1 MLVLPVI
8 NCRDAE
14 TANANIKKAAGFSS
28 WIHIDI
34 VDGRFAPGTTWGDPS
49 ALKGLKQ
56 QFPGM
61 QFEIHLMVQEPE
73 EAARAW
79 MEAGAERV
87 IIPLET
93 MKDPGSI
100 LNEARRHSSEIMLS
114 ISPSTPAENLIPY
127 LSSFTAFQ
135 VLAVN
140 PGAAGQKFRPG
151 AIDKVRFIA
160 KSRPT
165 AFIEVDG
172 GIDLDACRSL
182 SEAGAN
188 AVASATYI
196 FSGPD
201 PRRAFKE
208 LANC

>member
-14 TANANIKKAAGFSS
+14 TANANIKKAADFSN
-28 WIHIDI
+28 WVHIDI
-34 VDGRFAPGTTWGDPS
+34 SDGQFAPGKTWGDPS
-49 ALKGLKQ
+49 VLSGLKQ
-56 QFPGM
+56 QFPRM
-61 QFEIHLMVQEPE
+61 HFEIHLMVQEPE
-73 EAARAW
+73 EAARSW
-79 MEAGAERV
+79 MGAGADRV

-93 MKDPGSI
+93 MKDPGSV
-100 LNEARRHSSEIMLS
+100 LNESRKYGTEIMLS

-135 VLAVN
+135 VLAVS
-140 PGAAGQKFRPG
+140 PGPAGQKFQSG
-151 AIDKVRFIA
+151 AIDKVRFIE

-165 AFIEVDG
+165 AVIEVDG
-172 GIDLDACRSL
+172 GIDLDVCRSL
-182 SEAGAN
+182 GAAGAT

-201 PRRAFKE
+201 PKRAYKE
-208 LANC
+208 LTSC

>member
-14 TANANIKKAAGFSS
+14 TANANIKKAAAFSN

-34 VDGRFAPGTTWGDPS
+34 IDGQFAPGTTWGDPS
-49 ALKGLKQ
+49 VLSGLKQ

-61 QFEIHLMVQEPE
+61 HFEIHLMVQEPE
-73 EAARAW
+73 DVARNW
-79 MEAGAERV
+79 LDAGADRV

-93 MKDPGSI
+93 MKDPGST
-100 LNEARRHSSEIMLS
+100 LNEARRHGAEIMLS

-127 LSSFTAFQ
+127 LPSFTAFQ
-135 VLAVN
+135 VLSVN
-140 PGAAGQKFRPG
+140 PGPTGQKFLPG
-151 AIDKVRFIA
+151 AIDKVRFIE

-165 AFIEVDG
+165 AVIEVDG
-172 GIDLDACRSL
+172 GIDFKVCKSL
-182 SEAGAN
+182 SEAGAS

-201 PRRAFKE
+201 PKRAYKE
-208 LANC
+208 LASC